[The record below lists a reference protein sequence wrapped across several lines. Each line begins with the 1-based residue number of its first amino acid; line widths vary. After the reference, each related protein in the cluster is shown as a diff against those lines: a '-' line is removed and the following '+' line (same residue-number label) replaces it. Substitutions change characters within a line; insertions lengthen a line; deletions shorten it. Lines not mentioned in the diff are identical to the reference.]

1 VPAQAQADPGASAT
15 AFERALGAASG
26 GGVLASPRD
35 PALPAILKPFSQI
48 NAESAH
54 LSARMS
60 AATEPGGSITPG
72 EMAAL
77 TVRCH
82 EFMFH
87 CQLTASVA
95 HRTADGLGQLLRQPS

>member
-1 VPAQAQADPGASAT
+1 VPALVHADPGNSVAS
-15 AFERALGAASG
+15 FERALGAAASG
-26 GGVLASPRD
+26 GAFAAVPDRGLSG
-35 PALPAILKPFSQI
+35 ILRPFTQI
-48 NAESAH
+48 NAESVN
-54 LSARMS
+54 LSARMA

-72 EMAAL
+72 EMAVL